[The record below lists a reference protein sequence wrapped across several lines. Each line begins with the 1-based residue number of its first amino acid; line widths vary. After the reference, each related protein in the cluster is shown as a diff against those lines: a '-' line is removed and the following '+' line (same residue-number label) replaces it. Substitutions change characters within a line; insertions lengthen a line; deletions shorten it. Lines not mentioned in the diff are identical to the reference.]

1 MSTESESDRLLEA
14 QSKVKQVWTA
24 NDPSLHLLF
33 TLSIST
39 RFSASF
45 LTCLSS
51 ILKFSSLIPSPSSP
65 FSLSQVEDIT
75 RENLAK
81 VANRGENLDD
91 LQRRTDVLSQSASE
105 FSYTARRIQQKYCWQ
120 NVKLWIVILFI
131 LIIILVVLI
140 IALVAAINH

>member
-14 QSKVKQVWTA
+14 QSKVK
-24 NDPSLHLLF
+24 
-33 TLSIST
+33 
-39 RFSASF
+39 
-45 LTCLSS
+45 
-51 ILKFSSLIPSPSSP
+51 
-65 FSLSQVEDIT
+65 QVEDIT